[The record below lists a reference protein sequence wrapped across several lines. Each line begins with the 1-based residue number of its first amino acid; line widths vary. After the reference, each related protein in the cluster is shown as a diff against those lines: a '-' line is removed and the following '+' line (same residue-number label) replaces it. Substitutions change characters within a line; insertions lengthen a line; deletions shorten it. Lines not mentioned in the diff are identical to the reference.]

1 MRWPRRRSL
10 PRSSSRRRNAAMSE
24 NDDFIETTVRSLLGG
39 ELDELALKIVTGD
52 DGLDR
57 TILRPRVQKPGL
69 AFAGYYEYI
78 KPWRVQI
85 IGESETKY
93 LQSLPARLREKRI
106 SDGTALDVSYYT
118 LTTGTTPLDEFKL
131 ECDKRSVPLFSTPAM
146 SSVAITRTTYFL
158 EETMAPKVTMHS
170 GLLDV
175 YGIGV
180 LLLGDSGIGKSEC
193 ALDLIYRGHRLIADD
208 MVVIKRHPNDV
219 LLGYSND
226 LLRHHMELRGIGII
240 DIKDLFGVA
249 STRDV
254 KPIDL
259 VVKLEKWVEGTEYDR
274 LGIVGESFELLG
286 VSKPYVRLPVASGRN
301 LALLVEIAARNHL
314 MKLQGYDSAREF
326 TRRIDEQIA
335 KQGTAAAE
343 QLPATNREEVASSEL
358 RSVHTRTRFHPD
370 VLDRTRR
377 QR

>member
-1 MRWPRRRSL
+1 MTERQ
-10 PRSSSRRRNAAMSE
+10 E
-24 NDDFIETTVRSLLGG
+24 DFVQTNVRSLLAA
-39 ELDELALKIVTGD
+39 ELDDLSLKLVTGD

-57 TILRPRVQKPGL
+57 VIARPRVQKPGL

-93 LQSLPARLREKRI
+93 LQSLPPRLREKRVR
-106 SDGTALDVSYYT
+106 DVAALDVSCFIVT
-118 LTTGTTPLDEFKL
+118 KGIIPLEEFRH
-131 ECDKRSVPLFSTPAM
+131 ECEKRSVPLFSTQAM
-146 SSVAITRTTYFL
+146 SSTTINRTTYYL
-158 EETMAPKVTMHS
+158 EETMAPRITMHS

-208 MVVIKRHPNDV
+208 MVIVRRHPNDV

-274 LGIVGESFELLG
+274 LGIVGEKYELLG

-335 KQGTAAAE
+335 RQGAGASE
-343 QLPATNREEVASSEL
+343 SLPPVPPESTVSSEM
-358 RSVHTRTRFHPD
+358 RSANTRTRFAPD

>member
-1 MRWPRRRSL
+1 VSQQQ
-10 PRSSSRRRNAAMSE
+10 E
-24 NDDFIETTVRSLLGG
+24 DFVQTTVKTLLGG
-39 ELDELALKIVTGD
+39 DLEDLQLRLITGD
-52 DGLDR
+52 DGVDR
-57 TILRPRVQKPGL
+57 VILRPRVQKPGL

-93 LQSLPARLREKRI
+93 LDSLPPRLREKRVR
-106 SDGTALDVSYYT
+106 DVVALDVSCFIVT
-118 LTTGTTPLDEFKL
+118 KGIAPLEEFRH
-131 ECDKRSVPLFSTPAM
+131 ECEKRSVPLFSTSGM
-146 SSVAITRTTYFL
+146 SSTTINRVTYFL
-158 EETMAPKVTMHS
+158 EENMAPRRTMHA

-180 LLLGDSGIGKSEC
+180 MLTGDSGIGKSEC
-193 ALDLIYRGHRLIADD
+193 ALDLVYRGHRLIADD
-208 MVVIKRHPNDV
+208 MVIVRRHPNDV

-226 LLRHHMELRGIGII
+226 LIRHHMELRGIGII

-254 KPIDL
+254 KPIDI

-274 LGIVGESFELLG
+274 LGIAGETFELLG
-286 VSKPYVRLPVASGRN
+286 VHKPYVRLPVASGRN

-314 MKLQGYDSAREF
+314 MKLQGYDSAQEF
-326 TRRIDEQIA
+326 TRKIDERIA
-335 KQGTAAAE
+335 QQGASASDNLPQVTPDAA
-343 QLPATNREEVASSEL
+343 VSSAM
-358 RSVHTRTRFHPD
+358 RSQHSRHLLNPD
-370 VLDRTRR
+370 VLNKIRR

>member
-1 MRWPRRRSL
+1 
-10 PRSSSRRRNAAMSE
+10 
-24 NDDFIETTVRSLLGG
+24 
-39 ELDELALKIVTGD
+39 
-52 DGLDR
+52 
-57 TILRPRVQKPGL
+57 
-69 AFAGYYEYI
+69 
-78 KPWRVQI
+78 
-85 IGESETKY
+85 
-93 LQSLPARLREKRI
+93 
-106 SDGTALDVSYYT
+106 
-118 LTTGTTPLDEFKL
+118 
-131 ECDKRSVPLFSTPAM
+131 
-146 SSVAITRTTYFL
+146 
-158 EETMAPKVTMHS
+158 
-170 GLLDV
+170 
-175 YGIGV
+175 
-180 LLLGDSGIGKSEC
+180 
-193 ALDLIYRGHRLIADD
+193 

-274 LGIVGESFELLG
+274 LGIAGETFELLG

-326 TRRIDEQIA
+326 TRRIDAEIA
-335 KQGTAAAE
+335 RRADGGSSLDT
-343 QLPATNREEVASSEL
+343 LPPSNHEERASSEL
-358 RSVHTRTRFHPD
+358 RSIHTRTRMNPEMLNR
-370 VLDRTRR
+370 VRR

>member
-1 MRWPRRRSL
+1 M
-10 PRSSSRRRNAAMSE
+10 
-24 NDDFIETTVRSLLGG
+24 
-39 ELDELALKIVTGD
+39 
-52 DGLDR
+52 DR
-57 TILRPRVQKPGL
+57 VIARPRVQKPGL

-85 IGESETKY
+85 IGESEIKY
-93 LQSLPARLREKRI
+93 LQSLPPRLREKRVR
-106 SDGTALDVSYYT
+106 DVAGLDVSCFVVT
-118 LTTGTTPLDEFKL
+118 KGIIPLDEFRQ
-131 ECDKRSVPLFSTPAM
+131 ECEKRSVPLFSTQAL
-146 SSVAITRTTYFL
+146 SSTTINRITYFL
-158 EETMAPKVTMHS
+158 EETMAPRVTMHS

-180 LLLGDSGIGKSEC
+180 LLLGESGIGKSEC
-193 ALDLIYRGHRLIADD
+193 ALDLVYRGHRLIADD
-208 MVVIKRHPNDV
+208 LVVIKRHPNDV

-259 VVKLEKWVEGTEYDR
+259 VVRLEKWAEGAEYDR
-274 LGIVGESFELLG
+274 LGVSGETYELLA
-286 VSKPYVRLPVASGRN
+286 VAKPYVRLPVASGRIP
-301 LALLVEIAARNHL
+301 ALLVALAATNHL

-335 KQGTAAAE
+335 RQSDPVSDAP
-343 QLPATNREEVASSEL
+343 PAQPPESVASSQL
-358 RSVHTRTRFHPD
+358 RSA
-370 VLDRTRR
+370 
-377 QR
+377 

>member
-1 MRWPRRRSL
+1 
-10 PRSSSRRRNAAMSE
+10 MSQ
-24 NDDFIETTVRSLLGG
+24 NDDFIETTVRSLRGPDLN
-39 ELDELALKIVTGD
+39 DLALKLLTGE

-57 TILRPRVQKPGL
+57 IILRPRVQKPGL
-69 AFAGYYEYI
+69 AFAGYYEYL
-78 KPWRVQI
+78 KQWRVQI
-85 IGESETKY
+85 IGASETKY
-93 LQSLPARLREKRI
+93 LESLPPRLREKRVREVA
-106 SDGTALDVSYYT
+106 ALDVSCFIVT
-118 LTTGTTPLDEFKL
+118 KGIAPLEEFRH
-131 ECDKRSVPLFSTPAM
+131 ECEKRSVPLFSTPAM
-146 SSVAITRTTYFL
+146 SSTTITRTQYYL
-158 EETMAPKVTMHS
+158 EETMAPRLTMHS

-193 ALDLIYRGHRLIADD
+193 ALDLVYRGHRLIADD
-208 MVVIKRHPNDV
+208 LVIIKRHPNDV

-259 VVKLEKWVEGTEYDR
+259 VVRLEKWVEGTEYDR
-274 LGIVGESFELLG
+274 LGIVGESYELLG

-314 MKLQGYDSAREF
+314 MKLQGYDSARAF
-326 TRRIDEQIA
+326 LQRIDAQIA
-335 KQGTAAAE
+335 KQESAGDS
-343 QLPATNREEVASSEL
+343 LPHSNPNEMASSEL
-358 RSVHTRTRFHPD
+358 RSMNTKVRFHPD

>member
-1 MRWPRRRSL
+1 V
-10 PRSSSRRRNAAMSE
+10 A
-24 NDDFIETTVRSLLGG
+24 DTDFIETTVGTMLSSAELVELSLQLI
-39 ELDELALKIVTGD
+39 AGD

-57 TILRPRVQKPGL
+57 VIARPRVQKPGL

-93 LQSLPARLREKRI
+93 LQSLPPRLREKRVR
-106 SDGTALDVSYYT
+106 DVAALDVSCFIVT
-118 LTTGTTPLDEFKL
+118 KGIIPLEEFRH
-131 ECDKRSVPLFSTPAM
+131 ECEKRSVPLFSTQAM
-146 SSVAITRTTYFL
+146 SSTTINRTTYFL
-158 EETMAPKVTMHS
+158 EETMAPRITMHS

-208 MVVIKRHPNDV
+208 MVVIRRHPNDV
-219 LLGYSND
+219 LLGHSND

-259 VVKLEKWVEGTEYDR
+259 VVRLEKWVEGTEYDR
-274 LGIVGESFELLG
+274 LGIVGEKYELLG

-335 KQGTAAAE
+335 RQGTGSPESVPAAAPTE
-343 QLPATNREEVASSEL
+343 S
-358 RSVHTRTRFHPD
+358 TRTRFAPD
-370 VLDRTRR
+370 LLDRSRR

>member
-1 MRWPRRRSL
+1 MTEQRQ
-10 PRSSSRRRNAAMSE
+10 E
-24 NDDFIETTVRSLLGG
+24 DFIQTTVRTLLAS
-39 ELDELALKIVTGD
+39 ELDDLLLKLVTGD

-57 TILRPRVQKPGL
+57 VILRPRVQKPGL

-93 LQSLPARLREKRI
+93 LQSLPPRLREKRVR
-106 SDGTALDVSYYT
+106 DVAGLEVSCFIVT
-118 LTTGTTPLDEFKL
+118 KGIIPLDEFRH
-131 ECDKRSVPLFSTPAM
+131 ECEKRSVPLFSTVAM
-146 SSVAITRTTYFL
+146 SSTTINRTTYFL
-158 EETMAPKVTMHS
+158 EETMAPRVTMHS

-180 LLLGDSGIGKSEC
+180 LLIGDSGIGKSEC

-208 MVVIKRHPNDV
+208 MVVVRRHPNDV
-219 LLGYSND
+219 LLGYSSD

-240 DIKDLFGVA
+240 DIKDLFGVS

-274 LGIVGESFELLG
+274 LGIAGETYELLG

-335 KQGTAAAE
+335 RQGGSAS
-343 QLPATNREEVASSEL
+343 QSLPPTNREEVTSSEL
-358 RSVHTRTRFHPD
+358 RSANTRMRFAPD

>member
-1 MRWPRRRSL
+1 MPQQEDFVQ
-10 PRSSSRRRNAAMSE
+10 AA
-24 NDDFIETTVRSLLGG
+24 VRSLVTG
-39 ELDELALKIVTGD
+39 ELDDLALKLVTGD
-52 DGLDR
+52 EGLDR
-57 TILRPRVQKPGL
+57 IIARPRVQKPGL

-93 LQSLPARLREKRI
+93 LQSLPPRLREKRVR
-106 SDGTALDVSYYT
+106 DVTGLDVSCYIVT
-118 LTTGTTPLDEFKL
+118 KGITPLEEFRT
-131 ECDKRSVPLFSTPAM
+131 ECEKRGVPLFSTTGM
-146 SSVAITRTTYFL
+146 SSTTITRITYYL
-158 EETMAPKVTMHS
+158 EEAMAPRVTMHS

-180 LLLGDSGIGKSEC
+180 LLVGDSGIGKSEC
-193 ALDLIYRGHRLIADD
+193 ALDLVYRGHRLIADD
-208 MVVIKRHPNDV
+208 MVVVRRHPNDV

-259 VVKLEKWVEGTEYDR
+259 VVRLEKWVEGTEYDR
-274 LGIVGESFELLG
+274 LGITGETFELLG

-314 MKLQGYDSAREF
+314 MKLQGYDSARDF

-335 KQGTAAAE
+335 RQAGPASEA
-343 QLPATNREEVASSEL
+343 LPSPPPEPGVSSEM
-358 RSVHTRTRFHPD
+358 RSVHTRTRFAPD

>member
-1 MRWPRRRSL
+1 
-10 PRSSSRRRNAAMSE
+10 MSE

-93 LQSLPARLREKRI
+93 LQSLPARLREKRVR
-106 SDGTALDVSYYT
+106 DVAALDVSCFIVT
-118 LTTGTTPLDEFKL
+118 KGITPLEEFKH
-131 ECDKRSVPLFSTPAM
+131 ECEKRSVPLFSTPAM
-146 SSVAITRTTYFL
+146 SSTSITRTTYFL

-193 ALDLIYRGHRLIADD
+193 ALDLIRRGHRLVADD
-208 MVVIKRHPNDV
+208 TVEVRRVGEDQLTGCAPE
-219 LLGYSND
+219 
-226 LLRHHMELRGIGII
+226 LLREHMEIRGLGII
-240 DIKDLFGVA
+240 NIRDLFGVSA
-249 STRDV
+249 IWSGAKVIGLSIR
-254 KPIDL
+254 
-259 VVKLEKWVEGTEYDR
+259 LERWGALKEVDR
-274 LGIVGESFELLG
+274 LGVEERTVEILG
-286 VSKPYVRLPVASGRN
+286 VRVPQVLLPVSPGRN
-301 LALLVEIAARNHL
+301 LATLVETAMRVHLLRVRGYNAARDFVARHDELLARTGEGDNARRAINEV
-314 MKLQGYDSAREF
+314 SAARDLSQDERE
-326 TRRIDEQIA
+326 
-335 KQGTAAAE
+335 K
-343 QLPATNREEVASSEL
+343 AS
-358 RSVHTRTRFHPD
+358 
-370 VLDRTRR
+370 
-377 QR
+377 

>member
-1 MRWPRRRSL
+1 
-10 PRSSSRRRNAAMSE
+10 MSQQAE
-24 NDDFIETTVRSLLGG
+24 EDFIETNVDALLQGD
-39 ELDELALKIVTGD
+39 LDDLQLKLVTGD
-52 DGLDR
+52 DGLNR
-57 TILRPRVQKPGL
+57 VIARPRVQKPGL

-85 IGESETKY
+85 IGASETKY
-93 LQSLPARLREKRI
+93 LESLPPRLREKRVRDV
-106 SDGTALDVSYYT
+106 SALDISCFIVT
-118 LTTGTTPLDEFKL
+118 KGITPIEEFRI
-131 ECDKRSVPLFSTPAM
+131 ECEKRSVPLFSTPAM
-146 SSVAITRTTYFL
+146 SSTTITRATYVL
-158 EETMAPKVTMHS
+158 EETMAPRITMHS

-208 MVVIKRHPNDV
+208 MVIVKRHPNEV
-219 LLGYSND
+219 LIGYSND

-259 VVKLEKWVEGTEYDR
+259 VVKLEKWVEGAEYDR
-274 LGIVGESFELLG
+274 LGISMETYELLG
-286 VSKPYVRLPVASGRN
+286 VAKPYVRLPVASGRN

-335 KQGTAAAE
+335 RQAIEGDSGGEKT
-343 QLPATNREEVASSEL
+343 PSEVRAL
-358 RSVHTRTRFHPD
+358 HTRTRFAPD
-370 VLDRTRR
+370 VIDRTRR

>member
-1 MRWPRRRSL
+1 MTP
-10 PRSSSRRRNAAMSE
+10 E
-24 NDDFIETTVRSLLGG
+24 DFVQTSVRSLVTEDHL
-39 ELDELALKIVTGD
+39 EDLALRLIVGD

-57 TILRPRVQKPGL
+57 IIARPRVQKPGL

-85 IGESETKY
+85 IGESEIKY
-93 LQSLPARLREKRI
+93 LQSLPPRLREKRVR
-106 SDGTALDVSYYT
+106 DVAGLDVSCFVVT
-118 LTTGTTPLDEFKL
+118 KGIIPLDEFRQ
-131 ECDKRSVPLFSTPAM
+131 ECEKRSVPLFSTQAL
-146 SSVAITRTTYFL
+146 SSTTINRITYFL
-158 EETMAPKVTMHS
+158 EETMAPRVTMHS

-180 LLLGDSGIGKSEC
+180 LLLGESGIGKSEC
-193 ALDLIYRGHRLIADD
+193 ALDLVYRGHRLIADD
-208 MVVIKRHPNDV
+208 MVVIRRHPNDV

-259 VVKLEKWVEGTEYDR
+259 VVRLEKWVEGTEYDR
-274 LGIVGESFELLG
+274 LGVVGEQYELLG
-286 VSKPYVRLPVASGRN
+286 VSKPFVRLPVASGRN

-326 TRRIDEQIA
+326 TRRLDEQIA
-335 KQGTAAAE
+335 RKGSPASE
-343 QLPATNREEVASSEL
+343 SLPNAPPESALSSEV
-358 RSVHTRTRFHPD
+358 RSVHTRTRFNPD

>member
-1 MRWPRRRSL
+1 
-10 PRSSSRRRNAAMSE
+10 MSE
-24 NDDFIETTVRSLLGG
+24 NDDFIETTVRALLSG
-39 ELDELALKIVTGD
+39 ELDDLALKIVTGD

-78 KPWRVQI
+78 KPFRVQI

-93 LQSLPARLREKRI
+93 LQSLPPRLREKRVR
-106 SDGTALDVSYYT
+106 DVTGLDVSCFIVT
-118 LTTGTTPLDEFKL
+118 KGITPLEEFRH
-131 ECDKRSVPLFSTPAM
+131 ECEKRSVPLFSTTAM
-146 SSVAITRTTYFL
+146 SSTAITRTTYFL

-208 MVVIKRHPNDV
+208 MVVVKRHPNNL

-226 LLRHHMELRGIGII
+226 LIRHHMELRGIGII

-249 STRDV
+249 STRDM

-259 VVKLEKWVEGTEYDR
+259 IVRLEKWVEGAEYDR
-274 LGIVGESFELLG
+274 LGIAGETYELLG
-286 VSKPYVRLPVASGRN
+286 VAKPYVRLPVASGRN

-314 MKLQGYDSAREF
+314 MKLQGYDSARAF
-326 TRRIDEQIA
+326 TQRIDDMIA
-335 KQGTAAAE
+335 QQGSPTDS
-343 QLPATNREEVASSEL
+343 LPPMNRDEVASSEY
-358 RSVHTRTRFHPD
+358 RSAHTRRILQPD
-370 VLDRTRR
+370 VLDRVRR

>member
-1 MRWPRRRSL
+1 MTH
-10 PRSSSRRRNAAMSE
+10 AAE
-24 NDDFIETTVRSLLGG
+24 DFLQTTVRALLSG
-39 ELDELALKIVTGD
+39 ELDDLALKLITGD

-78 KPWRVQI
+78 KPGRVQI

-93 LQSLPARLREKRI
+93 LQSLPVRLREKRVR
-106 SDGTALDVSYYT
+106 DVAGLDVSCFIVT
-118 LTTGTTPLDEFKL
+118 KGITPLEEFKH
-131 ECDKRSVPLFSTPAM
+131 ECEKRSVPLFSTPAM
-146 SSVAITRTTYFL
+146 SSTAITRTTYFL
-158 EETMAPKVTMHS
+158 EETMAPKITMHS

-193 ALDLIYRGHRLIADD
+193 ALDLVYRGHRLIADD

-254 KPIDL
+254 KPIDI
-259 VVKLEKWVEGTEYDR
+259 VVRLEKWVEGTEYDR
-274 LGIVGESFELLG
+274 LGIAGETFELLG

-314 MKLQGYDSAREF
+314 MKLQGHDSARTF
-326 TRRIDEQIA
+326 TQRIDEQIA
-335 KQGTAAAE
+335 RNSAAIADALPPTNAE
-343 QLPATNREEVASSEL
+343 EMASSEI
-358 RSVHTRTRFHPD
+358 RSVHSKTRFQPD
-370 VLDRTRR
+370 VLEKTRR

>member
-1 MRWPRRRSL
+1 VTERQ
-10 PRSSSRRRNAAMSE
+10 E
-24 NDDFIETTVRSLLGG
+24 DFVQTTVRSLLAN
-39 ELDELALKIVTGD
+39 EMDELALKLVTGD

-57 TILRPRVQKPGL
+57 VIARPRVQKPGL

-93 LQSLPARLREKRI
+93 LQGLPPRLREKRVR
-106 SDGTALDVSYYT
+106 DVAGLDVSCFIVT
-118 LTTGTTPLDEFKL
+118 KGIIPLDEFRH
-131 ECDKRSVPLFSTPAM
+131 ECEKRGVPLFSTPAM
-146 SSVAITRTTYFL
+146 SSTTITRTTYFL
-158 EETMAPKVTMHS
+158 EETMAPRITMHS

-193 ALDLIYRGHRLIADD
+193 ALDLVYRGHRLIADD
-208 MVVIKRHPNDV
+208 MVVIRRHPNDV

-259 VVKLEKWVEGTEYDR
+259 VVRLEKWVEGTEYDR
-274 LGIVGESFELLG
+274 LGIAGETFELLG

-335 KQGTAAAE
+335 LQGTTSADT
-343 QLPATNREEVASSEL
+343 QLPATNREELKSSEM
-358 RSVHTRTRFHPD
+358 RSMTSRTRFNLD

>member
-1 MRWPRRRSL
+1 VSQK
-10 PRSSSRRRNAAMSE
+10 SE
-24 NDDFIETTVRSLLGG
+24 DFLATTVRALLSP
-39 ELDELALKIVTGD
+39 EMEELALKIVTGD

-57 TILRPRVQKPGL
+57 PILRPRVQKPGL

-78 KPWRVQI
+78 KPSRVQI

-93 LQSLPARLREKRI
+93 LQSLPARLREKRVR
-106 SDGTALDVSYYT
+106 DVAALDVSCFIVT
-118 LTTGTTPLDEFKL
+118 KGITPLEELKQ
-131 ECDKRSVPLFSTPAM
+131 ECEKRSVPLFSTPAM
-146 SSVAITRTTYFL
+146 SSTTIIRTTYCL
-158 EETMAPKVTMHS
+158 EETMAPRLTMHS

-180 LLLGDSGIGKSEC
+180 LLLGDSGVGKSEC

-208 MVVIKRHPNDV
+208 MVIIKRHPNDV

-259 VVKLEKWVEGTEYDR
+259 VVKLEKWAEGAEYDR
-274 LGIVGESFELLG
+274 LGITGETFELLG
-286 VSKPYVRLPVASGRN
+286 VPKPYVRLPVASGRN

-326 TRRIDEQIA
+326 IRRLDEQIA
-335 KQGTAAAE
+335 RQGTEAIDS
-343 QLPATNREEVASSEL
+343 LPSTNKEDVASSAL
-358 RSVHTRTRFHPD
+358 RSLDTRTRFDPD
-370 VLDRTRR
+370 VLNRTRR

>member
-1 MRWPRRRSL
+1 
-10 PRSSSRRRNAAMSE
+10 MSTQ
-24 NDDFIETTVRSLLGG
+24 IEDYVQTTVQSLLAG
-39 ELDELALKIVTGD
+39 ELDDLGLDLVTGD

-57 TILRPRVQKPGL
+57 IIERPRVQKPGL

-85 IGESETKY
+85 IGASETKY
-93 LQSLPARLREKRI
+93 LQSLPPRLREKRI
-106 SDGTALDVSYYT
+106 RDVAGLEVSCFIVTKSYA
-118 LTTGTTPLDEFKL
+118 PLDEFRA
-131 ECDKRSVPLFSTPAM
+131 ECEKRSVPLFATASLSSTT
-146 SSVAITRTTYFL
+146 ITRITYFL
-158 EETMAPKVTMHS
+158 EETMAPRITMHS

-193 ALDLIYRGHRLIADD
+193 ALDLVYRGHRLIADD
-208 MVVIKRHPNDV
+208 LVVIRRHPNDV

-259 VVKLEKWVEGTEYDR
+259 VVKLEKWQEGMEYDR
-274 LGIVGESFELLG
+274 LGIAGESFDLLG

-335 KQGTAAAE
+335 RQGSGAADVM
-343 QLPATNREEVASSEL
+343 PRPPRESTVSSEM
-358 RSVHTRTRFHPD
+358 RSVNTRARFSAD
-370 VLDRTRR
+370 ILNKTRR

>member
-1 MRWPRRRSL
+1 VPQQ
-10 PRSSSRRRNAAMSE
+10 ADA
-24 NDDFIETTVRSLLGG
+24 DFVQTTVESLLSP
-39 ELDELALKIVTGD
+39 ELEDLALKLITGD

-78 KPWRVQI
+78 KPGRVQI

-93 LQSLPARLREKRI
+93 LQSLPPRLREKRVR
-106 SDGTALDVSYYT
+106 DVTALDVSCFIVT
-118 LTTGTTPLDEFKL
+118 KGITPLEEFRH
-131 ECDKRSVPLFSTPAM
+131 ECEKRSVPLFTTPAM
-146 SSVAITRTTYFL
+146 SSTAITRTTYFL

-193 ALDLIYRGHRLIADD
+193 ALDLVYRGHRLIADD
-208 MVVIKRHPNDV
+208 MVIVKRHPNNL

-226 LLRHHMELRGIGII
+226 LIRHHMELRGIGII

-249 STRDV
+249 STRDM
-254 KPIDL
+254 KPIDMI
-259 VVKLEKWVEGTEYDR
+259 VKLEKWVEGAEYDR
-274 LGIVGESFELLG
+274 LGIVGETYELLG
-286 VSKPYVRLPVASGRN
+286 VAKPYVRLPVASGRN

-314 MKLQGYDSAREF
+314 MKLQGVDSAREF
-326 TRRIDEQIA
+326 TRKIDEQIA
-335 KQGTAAAE
+335 KRAVAG
-343 QLPATNREEVASSEL
+343 EVA
-358 RSVHTRTRFHPD
+358 TFA
-370 VLDRTRR
+370 RR
-377 QR
+377 GQS

>member
-1 MRWPRRRSL
+1 LQPASYL
-10 PRSSSRRRNAAMSE
+10 PRAASRYHVRVSKRPDE
-24 NDDFIETTVRSLLGG
+24 DFVETTVSALRVAD
-39 ELDELALKIVTGD
+39 LDDLALRLVTGE

-57 TILRPRVQKPGL
+57 VIARPRVQKPGL

-93 LQSLPARLREKRI
+93 LQSLPPRLREKRVREVAALEI
-106 SDGTALDVSYYT
+106 STFIVTKGIA
-118 LTTGTTPLDEFKL
+118 PLDEFRQ
-131 ECDKRSVPLFSTPAM
+131 ECEKRSVPLFSTPAM
-146 SSVAITRTTYFL
+146 SSTTITRCTYFL
-158 EETMAPKVTMHS
+158 EETMAPRVTMHS

-193 ALDLIYRGHRLIADD
+193 ALDLVYRGHRLIADD
-208 MVVIKRHPNDV
+208 LVVVRRHPNDV

-259 VVKLEKWVEGTEYDR
+259 VVKLEKWVEGNEYDR
-274 LGIVGESFELLG
+274 LGIAGETYELLG

-314 MKLQGYDSAREF
+314 MKLQGYDSARAF
-326 TRRIDEQIA
+326 TQKIDQMIA
-335 KQGTAAAE
+335 NNSGAASDS
-343 QLPATNREEVASSEL
+343 LPHSNSEEITSSAM
-358 RSVHTRTRFHPD
+358 RSAHTRQMLQPG
-370 VLDRTRR
+370 VLDRIRR

>member
-1 MRWPRRRSL
+1 VSTT
-10 PRSSSRRRNAAMSE
+10 NE
-24 NDDFIETTVRSLLGG
+24 DFVQTNVKSLLGG
-39 ELDELALKIVTGD
+39 DLEDLALKLITGE
-52 DGLDR
+52 DGLER
-57 TILRPRVQKPGL
+57 VIARPRVQKPGL
-69 AFAGYYEYI
+69 AFAGYYEYV

-93 LQSLPARLREKRI
+93 LQSQPPRLREKRVR
-106 SDGTALDVSYYT
+106 DVTALDVSCFIVT
-118 LTTGTTPLDEFKL
+118 KGITPLDEFRN
-131 ECDKRSVPLFSTPAM
+131 ECEKRSVPLFSTPAM
-146 SSVAITRTTYFL
+146 SSTSITRTTYFL
-158 EETMAPKVTMHS
+158 EETMAPRITMHS

-193 ALDLIYRGHRLIADD
+193 ALDLVYRGHRLIADD
-208 MVVIKRHPNDV
+208 MVVIRRHPNDV

-274 LGIVGESFELLG
+274 LGIAGETFDLLG
-286 VSKPYVRLPVASGRN
+286 VPKPYVRLPVASGRN

-314 MKLQGYDSAREF
+314 MKLQGYDSARAF
-326 TRRIDEQIA
+326 TQRIDEQIA
-335 KQGTAAAE
+335 RQGMGDAASDR
-343 QLPATNREEVASSEL
+343 LPSVPREEALSSSI
-358 RSVHTRTRFHPD
+358 RSSHTQKLLQPD
-370 VLDRTRR
+370 VLNKIRR

>member
-1 MRWPRRRSL
+1 MTEQRQ
-10 PRSSSRRRNAAMSE
+10 E
-24 NDDFIETTVRSLLGG
+24 DFLQTTVRTLLAA
-39 ELDELALKIVTGD
+39 ELDDLALKLVTGD

-57 TILRPRVQKPGL
+57 VILRPRVQKPGL

-93 LQSLPARLREKRI
+93 LQSLPPRLREKRVR
-106 SDGTALDVSYYT
+106 DVAGLEVSCFIVT
-118 LTTGTTPLDEFKL
+118 KGIIPLDEFRH
-131 ECDKRSVPLFSTPAM
+131 ECEKRSVPLFSTQAM
-146 SSVAITRTTYFL
+146 SSTTINRTTYFL
-158 EETMAPKVTMHS
+158 EETMAPRVTMHS

-180 LLLGDSGIGKSEC
+180 LLIGDSGIGKSEC

-208 MVVIKRHPNDV
+208 MVVVRRHPNDV
-219 LLGYSND
+219 LLGYSSD

-240 DIKDLFGVA
+240 DIKDLFGVS

-274 LGIVGESFELLG
+274 LGIAGETFELLG

-335 KQGTAAAE
+335 RQDGSAS
-343 QLPATNREEVASSEL
+343 QSLPQTNREEVTSSEM
-358 RSVHTRTRFHPD
+358 RSANTRMRFAPD